1 MMITMNLRGARW
13 LPLLAAAFLMVGS
26 LGTAN
31 GQAFNVDITVDENGN
46 GRLTNTSGF
55 DSPLPS
61 GMLSD
66 PGPTGLASAL
76 TYGLLNPPGLTSG
89 DLVLLEFA
97 GGPISDVIRFNSGQS
112 CFGSLGCLVFYSDNS
127 DGADALAD
135 TGFPVSL
142 YTNLVLMLETGL
154 EGGAQGIVYTPTAGQ
169 PGFVSGAAGPVTY
182 HIISDV
188 AAVPEPATLA
198 LLGLGFAGLGFARR
212 KQ

>member
-1 MMITMNLRGARW
+1 MITMNLRGARW

-76 TYGLLNPPGLTSG
+76 TYGLLNPPGLSASSTARSVG
-89 DLVLLEFA
+89 R
-97 GGPISDVIRFNSGQS
+97 PISCINHPRRPCRD
-112 CFGSLGCLVFYSDNS
+112 
-127 DGADALAD
+127 
-135 TGFPVSL
+135 
-142 YTNLVLMLETGL
+142 
-154 EGGAQGIVYTPTAGQ
+154 
-169 PGFVSGAAGPVTY
+169 
-182 HIISDV
+182 
-188 AAVPEPATLA
+188 PA
-198 LLGLGFAGLGFARR
+198 R
-212 KQ
+212 

>member
-76 TYGLLNPPGLTSG
+76 TYGLLNPPGLT
-89 DLVLLEFA
+89 A
-97 GGPISDVIRFNSGQS
+97 GNLGSMSSPARMSPTRSTPSCRSRSAWSCAIRRETFSRVPS
-112 CFGSLGCLVFYSDNS
+112 CAFRQCRWAN
-127 DGADALAD
+127 
-135 TGFPVSL
+135 
-142 YTNLVLMLETGL
+142 
-154 EGGAQGIVYTPTAGQ
+154 
-169 PGFVSGAAGPVTY
+169 
-182 HIISDV
+182 
-188 AAVPEPATLA
+188 
-198 LLGLGFAGLGFARR
+198 R
-212 KQ
+212 